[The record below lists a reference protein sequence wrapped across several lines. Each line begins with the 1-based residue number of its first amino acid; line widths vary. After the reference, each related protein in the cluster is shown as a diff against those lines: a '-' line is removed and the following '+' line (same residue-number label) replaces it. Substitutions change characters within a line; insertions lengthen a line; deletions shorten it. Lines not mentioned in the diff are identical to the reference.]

1 MRLFLLLR
9 FAKAHT
15 YCTLLKPTELPPPLR
30 KEENE
35 KSICEKREEEDF
47 PFRLP
52 LFLPNLTNHVCRSGG
67 GRAAAARLSPSL
79 FPPSSSSSVFPSVRP
94 FLGPSPHP
102 SLAFRPPPPPPPPH
116 ISNPLPLLRL
126 FPLFLS
132 RLRLVP
138 SLFLLLERETGQQA
152 LQCFLVEGKRE
163 REEERKKKK

>member
-15 YCTLLKPTELPPPLR
+15 DCTLLKPTELPPPLR

-102 SLAFRPPPPPPPPH
+102 SLAFRPPPPPPH

-138 SLFLLLERETGQQA
+138 SLFLLLERERDRPTGFA
-152 LQCFLVEGKRE
+152 MLFGGGEE
-163 REEERKKKK
+163 REE